1 MLKGDLFIVSKH
13 YFRKSLMSVQ
23 LRARR
28 TAGGNEP
35 VVNGSGLKHHFKLAR
50 PARRAIG
57 TLAQHFFIS
66 FNPESRG
73 SLPYLAPLSQLDNID
88 TFLSRE

>member
-1 MLKGDLFIVSKH
+1 M
-13 YFRKSLMSVQ
+13 Q

-35 VVNGSGLKHHFKLAR
+35 VVNGSGLKPHFKLAR

-57 TLAQHFFIS
+57 TLAQHFS
-66 FNPESRG
+66 FDPESRG
-73 SLPYLAPLSQLDNID
+73 GVVVLAPLSQLD
-88 TFLSRE
+88 T